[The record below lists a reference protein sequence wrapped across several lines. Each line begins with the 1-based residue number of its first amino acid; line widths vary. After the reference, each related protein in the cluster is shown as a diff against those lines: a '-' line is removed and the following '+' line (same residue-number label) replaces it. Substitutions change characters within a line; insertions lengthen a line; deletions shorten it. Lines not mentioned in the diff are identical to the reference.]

1 MFSNMEILFNVM
13 WFSVLMTMAVV
24 IWRILRDDESQD
36 DQEQKL
42 GAPSPFF
49 FRSRLVWN
57 NLWRKTFRTVLLL
70 VSSALAAGILFLS
83 YFFLHSLNSSLDV
96 TGQRFGA
103 DVMVVPKGYGTVAQQ
118 ILLSGTTTAFYMPGS
133 VQDTIR
139 SIPEVLVASP
149 QLYLETYSGSCCQ
162 VEGNF
167 PVIAFDPVTDFT
179 LKPWLSNT
187 GNRPFTS
194 DSIMIGSEAGGKNA
208 IYHLDYQSYEEHL
221 TLFQHPFVV
230 SHLLYPTGTG
240 ADNTIFMDLRKAYQL
255 RRAGNNG
262 LNFPENSISVVL
274 VKTQPGD
281 EEFVK
286 RQIERLLPEV
296 SAVTGSG
303 LRETVERQLFPLRLL
318 SYSMMGIVLVM
329 AGLQAA
335 ALFTAVV
342 AERRREI
349 GMFRALGATKR
360 AVVRLLSEEAALSG
374 LLGGLAGTSSV
385 AIVLYDNRV
394 LIRKTIQLPLLFP
407 SLGMSVAIALTAIL
421 ATILIAVA
429 SAALPIWSIVNE
441 DPYMAIREGE

>member
-1 MFSNMEILFNVM
+1 MFSNMEILFNVL
-13 WFSVLMTMAVV
+13 WFSVLIVMGVF
-24 IWRILRDDESQD
+24 IWRILRDDEPQD
-36 DQEQKL
+36 DQEQKQ
-42 GAPSPFF
+42 GVPSPFF
-49 FRSRLVWN
+49 FRSRLIWN
-57 NLWRKTFRTVLLL
+57 NLWRKPFRTVLLL
-70 VSSALAAGILFLS
+70 LSSALAAGILFLS
-83 YFFLHSLNSSLDV
+83 YFFLHSLNRSLDV

-118 ILLSGTTTAFYMPGS
+118 ILLSGTTTAFYMPDS
-133 VQDTIR
+133 ILDTIR
-139 SIPEVLVASP
+139 TIPEVDTASP

-167 PVIAFDPVTDFT
+167 PVIAFDPATDFT

-187 GNRPFTS
+187 GNRPFTP

-221 TLFQHPFVV
+221 TLFQYPFVV

-240 ADNTIFMDLRKAYQL
+240 VDNTIFMDLRKAYQL
-255 RRAGNNG
+255 RKAGNNG
-262 LNFPENSISVVL
+262 LHFPENSISVVL
-274 VKTQPGD
+274 IKTRPGD

-303 LRETVERQLFPLRLL
+303 LRETVAKQLFPLRLL
-318 SYSMMGIVLVM
+318 SYSMMGIVLAM

-335 ALFTAVV
+335 ALFTAIVS
-342 AERRREI
+342 ERKREI
-349 GMFRALGATKR
+349 GMFRALGATKGTVFR
-360 AVVRLLSEEAALSG
+360 FLTQEAALSG
-374 LLGGLAGTSSV
+374 LLGGLAGTSLV
-385 AIVLYDNRV
+385 TIALYDNRV

-407 SLGMSVAIALTAIL
+407 GWGMSVAIALAAIL
-421 ATILIAVA
+421 ATILIGVTA
-429 SAALPIWSIVNE
+429 AALPIWSIVNE